1 MNAQQQREA
10 LENALNSFGLTNLTV
25 YPKLSQDK
33 REKTPK
39 FFLNNG
45 FIGEFAKNRIQT
57 IISKLDPDEKKSKK
71 DINRDLIWD
80 EIQIIGEPFLKEKL
94 EEMYYTE
101 FDKTKRINE
110 LRAELNRLEND

>member
-45 FIGEFAKNRIQT
+45 FQT
-57 IISKLDPDEKKSKK
+57 ISPFLSYEKMNCFILGMGASKK
-71 DINRDLIWD
+71 IN
-80 EIQIIGEPFLKEKL
+80 
-94 EEMYYTE
+94 
-101 FDKTKRINE
+101 
-110 LRAELNRLEND
+110 

>member
-45 FIGEFAKNRIQT
+45 FQT
-57 IISKLDPDEKKSKK
+57 ISPVLNYENMNSFILGIGAYKKM
-71 DINRDLIWD
+71 N
-80 EIQIIGEPFLKEKL
+80 
-94 EEMYYTE
+94 
-101 FDKTKRINE
+101 
-110 LRAELNRLEND
+110 